1 MKKTVSVYDFMDAC
15 KKFGRDYYSYE
26 GYQALFEWYE
36 EIDPDFELDVIA
48 ICCEW
53 TEYTPEELENDYH
66 YILDFVDWREEKRNN
81 DETVPYT
88 EEELKEEYNEYI
100 KDLANELEQR
110 TTVIELSD
118 TFLVLVF

>member
-1 MKKTVSVYDFMDAC
+1 MKQTINLYDFMDAC
-15 KKFGRDYYSYE
+15 KKFNRDYYSYE
-26 GYQALFEWYE
+26 GYQALFDWCE
-36 EIDPDFELDVIA
+36 ELDPEFELDVIA

-66 YILDFVDWREEKRNN
+66 YILNFVDWREEKRNN